1 MSGSEMIEALAH
13 FERSDGA
20 LVSRRFG
27 VPALVAAD
35 LGYSEKRMNAVC
47 LVVALVVHKVMPP
60 ECAFLS
66 ATFRDVPGF
75 GPKLFD
81 AAQSGKWREKT
92 IGHLAKLKEP
102 EIEAEF
108 KEKGL

>member
-1 MSGSEMIEALAH
+1 MSEMVEALAH

-27 VPALVAAD
+27 VPAVVASD

-47 LVVALVVHKVMPP
+47 FVVALVVNRVMPP
-60 ECAFLS
+60 DCAFL
-66 ATFRDVPGF
+66 AVVFRDVPGF
-75 GPKLFD
+75 GPALFNKS
-81 AAQSGKWREKT
+81 QEGKWREKT

-108 KEKGL
+108 VEKGL